1 MIEGIGM
8 YNVPSFTLAR
18 AVGGLVQWYWKRM
31 YGDNGTT
38 TLIVVASGLI
48 LGEGIVSLVNLLMA
62 NFEVPH
68 L

>member
-1 MIEGIGM
+1 M

-18 AVGGLVQWYWKRM
+18 AVGGLVQWYWKRR

-62 NFEVPH
+62 NFGVPH